1 MLFIELGRSLE
12 RQGGSVRKLID
23 ALRYVILATWVIYPL
38 AYIAPSVIDNPATS
52 EVARQVGYAVGD
64 VLAKPLFGLLVL
76 AIALAKSRED
86 GYGPALEDH
95 NVDRAEHSPE
105 IVQS

>member
-1 MLFIELGRSLE
+1 M
-12 RQGGSVRKLID
+12 
-23 ALRYVILATWVIYPL
+23 
-38 AYIAPSVIDNPATS
+38 APSVIDNEATA

-86 GYGPALEDH
+86 GYAPALDDH
-95 NVDRAEHSPE
+95 GVDSDAETSDLVHS
-105 IVQS
+105 